1 MCWER
6 KDILILEER
15 KYGEGEIEEEEK
27 GIIHKN
33 CEFSRMKNF
42 NNLILKMKRE
52 KECIERGRKR
62 KIGKEENQRRDELL
76 IKRKN
81 CSGKGRSS
89 FII

>member
-1 MCWER
+1 M
-6 KDILILEER
+6 ILEER
-15 KYGEGEIEEEEK
+15 KYGEREIEEEEK
-27 GIIHKN
+27 GIIYKN

-52 KECIERGRKR
+52 KECIERGRER

-89 FII
+89 SII